1 MEKNSTR
8 AIGIAGEKYV
18 TSLLKKKGFKIIGR
32 NIRLSYKEIDI
43 IAENEKYILFVEV
56 KTRSAD
62 KKNFLRP
69 AAAVDAQ
76 KMHHLFTAASLYLRT
91 RLTPEQSKKQPRID
105 VAEVYMLGGAVQDVN
120 YIENAVVGRY

>member
-1 MEKNSTR
+1 MKKSNTR
-8 AIGIAGEKYV
+8 AIGDLGEKHV
-18 TSLLKKKGFKIIGR
+18 ASLLKKQGFKVIGR
-32 NIRLSYKEIDI
+32 NVRLSYKEIDI

-76 KMHHLFTAASLYLRT
+76 KQQHLLAAVSMYLRSH
-91 RLTPEQSKKQPRID
+91 LHKDQAEKQPRID
-105 VAEVYMLGGAVQDVN
+105 VAEVFVAEDRVQSVN
-120 YIENAVVGRY
+120 YIENAVLGRH